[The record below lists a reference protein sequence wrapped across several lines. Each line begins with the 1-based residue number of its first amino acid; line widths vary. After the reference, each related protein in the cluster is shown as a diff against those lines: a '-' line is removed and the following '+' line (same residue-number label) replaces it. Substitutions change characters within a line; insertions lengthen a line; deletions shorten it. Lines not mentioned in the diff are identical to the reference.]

1 MSKVWFITGSSKGFG
16 RIWAEAA
23 LERGD
28 KVALTARN
36 ADTVAELAERYGEN
50 ALPLTLDVTD
60 KAAVDAAIAQAH
72 EHFGRLDV
80 VVNNAGYGLFGSVEE
95 VSEQQARDQIE
106 TNLFGALWVTQAAL
120 PILREQGSGHVIQVS
135 SIGGVHAFPGIGL
148 YHASKWG
155 LEGFTQALAGE
166 VAGLGIKVTI
176 VEPGGFSTDWA
187 GPSAVTA
194 DELELPAGARR
205 QRRAFTDALAGRATR
220 RPPARRSWSW
230 WTPTSRRCACSSAA
244 AARDD
249 QGRVR
254 APAREWERWDHV
266 AVAAQGGV
274 TPHHHLRSRDH
285 RPEVV
290 EGIDLAGKRVIVTG
304 GASGIGTETARALAR
319 PARRSRS
326 PPATWTRPSRWPPRS
341 GRLRVA
347 SLDLADLA
355 RSGVRR
361 RLGRPAGHPGEQRR
375 RHGHPEL
382 TLTGRAGDAVRD
394 QPRRPLRARDR
405 PARRAGRGGRADRVV
420 SSRGHLRSP
429 VVFDDI

>member
-36 ADTVAELAERYGEN
+36 ADTVAELVERYGREN

-60 KAAVDAAIAQAH
+60 KGAVDAAVAQAH

-120 PILREQGSGHVIQVS
+120 PILREQGSGHVVQVS

-166 VAGLGIKVTI
+166 VADLGIKVTI

-187 GPSAVTA
+187 GPSSVSA
-194 DELELPAGARR
+194 DEL
-205 QRRAFTDALAGRATR
+205 DAYQPVRDANADRWSDASAVGDPRATGPAILELVDAEQPPLRIFFGKNPLDMIRPEYER
-220 RPPARRSWSW
+220 RMA
-230 WTPTSRRCACSSAA
+230 
-244 AARDD
+244 
-249 QGRVR
+249 
-254 APAREWERWDHV
+254 EWERWDDLSKRAH
-266 AVAAQGGV
+266 GEGV
-274 TPHHHLRSRDH
+274 
-285 RPEVV
+285 V
-290 EGIDLAGKRVIVTG
+290 
-304 GASGIGTETARALAR
+304 RA
-319 PARRSRS
+319 
-326 PPATWTRPSRWPPRS
+326 
-341 GRLRVA
+341 
-347 SLDLADLA
+347 
-355 RSGVRR
+355 
-361 RLGRPAGHPGEQRR
+361 
-375 RHGHPEL
+375 
-382 TLTGRAGDAVRD
+382 
-394 QPRRPLRARDR
+394 
-405 PARRAGRGGRADRVV
+405 
-420 SSRGHLRSP
+420 
-429 VVFDDI
+429 